1 MTEAITATPG
11 TRVVN
16 GRQVPEAGTWA
27 IDPSHASFEF
37 VARHLMAKVRGN
49 FSGVSGVAT
58 IAEIPEESTLEV
70 EIDASTIDTK
80 DPNRDAH
87 LRSNDF
93 FGVED
98 HPTISFR
105 STAVRSGE
113 GENEWQVDGDLTI
126 KGVTRPVTVDVEFL
140 GAGIDPW
147 ATSGSA
153 SRAWSPWSTGRT
165 GAWSGTPPWSRAGS
179 CWPSRSDWRSRP
191 SWSRSNQHLRDIGR
205 RRGLSARGTGRRLGH
220 ARGTGRGSRGG
231 GRRYPAD
238 RRSAGA
244 LRRVPRRG

>member
-16 GRQVPEAGTWA
+16 GRQVPEPGTWA

-37 VARHLMAKVRGN
+37 VARHLMAKVRGS

-58 IAEIPEESTLEV
+58 VAEVPEESTLEV

-105 STAVRSGE
+105 TTAVRPGD
-113 GENEWQVDGDLTI
+113 GANEWKVDGDLTI
-126 KGVTRPVTVDVEFL
+126 RGVTRPVTVDVEFL
-140 GAGIDPW
+140 GGAIDPW
-147 ATSGSA
+147 GNQRIGFSGVVPEVNREDWDLKWNA
-153 SRAWSPWSTGRT
+153 ALETG
-165 GAWSGTPPWSRAGS
+165 GFLL
-179 CWPSRSDWRSRP
+179 
-191 SWSRSNQHLRDIGR
+191 SNKV
-205 RRGLSARGTGRRLGH
+205 RLEIE
-220 ARGTGRGSRGG
+220 AELIRK
-231 GRRYPAD
+231 
-238 RRSAGA
+238 
-244 LRRVPRRG
+244 

>member
-11 TRVVN
+11 THVVN

-58 IAEIPEESTLEV
+58 VAERPEDSTLEI
-70 EIDASTIDTK
+70 EIDTTTVDTR

-105 STAVRSGE
+105 STAVRPAE
-113 GENEWQVDGDLTI
+113 GETNWKIDGDLTI
-126 KGVTRPVTVDVEFL
+126 RGVTRPVTVDVDFL
-140 GAGIDPW
+140 GGAIDPW
-147 ATSGSA
+147 GNQRIGFSGVVPEVDREDWGLTWNA
-153 SRAWSPWSTGRT
+153 PLETG
-165 GAWSGTPPWSRAGS
+165 GF
-179 CWPSRSDWRSRP
+179 
-191 SWSRSNQHLRDIGR
+191 L
-205 RRGLSARGTGRRLGH
+205 LSKSVRLEIE
-220 ARGTGRGSRGG
+220 AE
-231 GRRYPAD
+231 
-238 RRSAGA
+238 
-244 LRRVPRRG
+244 LIKK